1 MIFFLFHIE
10 IERKCRWIIG
20 GGGKGML
27 APSQL
32 IFFFLGG
39 GGGLAWPPSS
49 YAYALLYDVL
59 SSFLNAV
66 IRLSYAPK
74 AMKRGVIV
82 TLFKGGNKSMD
93 NPDNCR
99 AITLSSVV
107 LKLLE
112 SCFLKRIELFDTT
125 QPPLHPLQGVFVNK

>member
-1 MIFFLFHIE
+1 M
-10 IERKCRWIIG
+10 
-20 GGGKGML
+20 GKGML

-39 GGGLAWPPSS
+39 GGGWPGPPLPMPMRCCMMF
-49 YAYALLYDVL
+49 YPV
-59 SSFLNAV
+59 FFNAV